1 MIKMNKF
8 AETLDSGR
16 LMVTTECLPPR
27 GSDYGVIEA
36 LASSLPS
43 NLDAVVVTDNRDAI
57 RGSAFSAAVMLA
69 QKGASVILSMATR
82 DRNRIALMSDALGA
96 AALNVDAILCT
107 SGNHQA
113 ISVCPQAAA
122 AHDLD
127 SVQFTQ
133 SMKKI
138 VLYGS
143 GPGGKPLQ
151 PRLELQVGA
160 TAHPYL
166 RPIELSLL
174 RLKKKIIAGA
184 DFLLTQP
191 VFDLDGFSL
200 WMESVTERDLE
211 KRTAVIPSVLPITS
225 MERAKALQ
233 HSQIYGPIPDQ
244 VIIRIGKASN
254 QANEGLAI
262 AEETAMRLKEIKGIR
277 GIHVLSGGCKSMDE
291 SILATR
297 RLAALIKAN

>member
-16 LMVTTECLPPR
+16 MMATAECLPPR
-27 GSDYGVIEA
+27 GSDYSIIEA
-36 LASSLPS
+36 LAASLPDS
-43 NLDAVVVTDNRDAI
+43 LDAIVVTDNRDAI

-82 DRNRIALMSDALGA
+82 DRNRIALLSDALGA

-113 ISVCPQAAA
+113 ISVCRQAAA

-138 VLYGS
+138 ILYGS
-143 GPGGKPLQ
+143 GFSDKPLQ

-200 WMESVTERDLE
+200 WMESVTKRDLD

-225 MERAKALQ
+225 LERARALQ
-233 HSQIYGPIPDQ
+233 QSQIYGPIPDG
-244 VIIRIGKASN
+244 VIARIGKASD
-254 QANEGLAI
+254 QAREGLAI
-262 AEETAMRLKEIKGIR
+262 ALETAMQLKEIRGIR
-277 GIHVLSGGCKSMDE
+277 GIHVLTAGCKSMDA
-291 SILATR
+291 SILATGQ
-297 RLAALIKAN
+297 LAAVIKAN